1 MRLACVFAVPD
12 TEIPYLCESVFPALW
27 EQDVQT
33 IVMTN
38 GETSEHDY
46 AIELWQAFESFAKNA
61 HCEAPAIADSNS
73 DIMDQLLISGA
84 WFMVIAS
91 ADVSGTLAPAIK
103 GWQMNRPVIGYT
115 RKGEETARTWQQNFV
130 RELKRAPLMGVR
142 SKTQAVAP
150 PHVVISNNSNNLKET
165 LDSFIT
171 HAADRI
177 GA

>member
-12 TEIPYLCESVFPALW
+12 TEIPYLCETVFPTLW
-27 EQDVQT
+27 EQGVQT
-33 IVMTN
+33 I
-38 GETSEHDY
+38 G
-46 AIELWQAFESFAKNA
+46 
-61 HCEAPAIADSNS
+61 
-73 DIMDQLLISGA
+73 
-84 WFMVIAS
+84 
-91 ADVSGTLAPAIK
+91 
-103 GWQMNRPVIGYT
+103 QMNRPVIGYT

-130 RELKRAPLMGVR
+130 REFKRTPIMGVR

-165 LDSFIT
+165 LNSFIT